1 MRGLKW
7 TRKTKAL
14 AGLAVAVMLFLGVTG
29 MVRFPAIATV
39 TAERVCL
46 PDTGKTQDEY
56 ARVTDCWGIPF
67 VYRSCVTDWELK
79 AAESGT

>member
-7 TRKTKAL
+7 TRKTKTL
-14 AGLAVAVMLFLGVTG
+14 AGLAVAVLLFLGVTG
-29 MVRFPAIATV
+29 MVRFPAIVTV

-46 PDTGKTQDEY
+46 PDMGKTQDDY
-56 ARVTDCWGIPF
+56 AQVTDCWGIPF

-79 AAESGT
+79 VAESGT